1 MTVVTAKQKSNPLT
15 GAIEFLASYRLAA
28 LVFVLLLVLVYLGT
42 LDQIENGLYAAQ
54 QKYFN
59 SLFLV
64 HIFFG
69 AIPMVLPGGY
79 FLLIVLTVNLICGG
93 ILRMRKGWSQ
103 AGVLLMHG
111 GILVLMAG
119 AFITFKYSYDGHM
132 TLYEDQRSNE
142 FQSYHDW
149 EVTATETGT
158 EGEARQF
165 VIDGDALYGLTDGSS
180 KTFSQDALPFDLT
193 LYGYEPNTVRT
204 PKGPMFE
211 TDAKIVDGT
220 FLQPLERDKQNERNV
235 AGIYGTITDSETG
248 SSRDGILW
256 GMDQS
261 PWVVT
266 SGGQTWLL
274 EMRRKRWQVPF
285 TVVLDKFT
293 RELHPGTNTPRVF
306 MSNITKIEGND
317 EQKIRIEMNEPL
329 RHEGYTFFQASW
341 GPQDA
346 GPNEPLFSTFAVV
359 RNPADQ
365 FPLYACIIIT
375 AGLTLHFSIKL
386 RKYLRAEARRRPA

>member
-1 MTVVTAKQKSNPLT
+1 MTTSVLKRSNPLN
-15 GAIEFLASYRLAA
+15 GAIEILASYRLAA
-28 LVFVLLLVLVYLGT
+28 LVFVLLLILVYLGT
-42 LDQIENGLYAAQ
+42 LDQIENGLWAAQ

-59 SLFLV
+59 SLYVV
-64 HIFFG
+64 HTFFG
-69 AIPMVLPGGY
+69 IVPMVLPGGY
-79 FLLIVLTVNLICGG
+79 FLLIVLTVNLISGG

-103 AGVLLMHG
+103 AGVLVMHS

-132 TLYEDQRSNE
+132 TLYENERSNE

-149 EVTATETGT
+149 EVTVTETGT
-158 EGEARQF
+158 ERAARQF
-165 VIDGDALYGLTDGSS
+165 VIDGDAFTSVTGDRR
-180 KTFSQDALPFDLT
+180 KTFSESGLPFSVT
-193 LYGYEPNTVRT
+193 LYDFKQNAIRT

-211 TDAKIVDGT
+211 TAEKIVDGA
-220 FLQPLERDKQNERNV
+220 FLQPLDPDPQNERNI
-235 AGIYGTITDSETG
+235 AGVYATVDDAATG
-248 SSRDGILW
+248 ARVDGMLW
-256 GMDQS
+256 GLDQS
-261 PWVVT
+261 PWVVNA
-266 SGGQTWLL
+266 GDRTWLVEL
-274 EMRRKRWQVPF
+274 RRKRWQVPF

-293 RELHPGTNTPRVF
+293 RELHPGTRTPRVF
-306 MSNITKIEGND
+306 MSKITKIEDGE
-317 EQKIRIEMNEPL
+317 EQKIAIEMNEPL
-329 RHEGYTFFQASW
+329 RYKGYTFFQASW

-375 AGLTLHFSIKL
+375 AGLSLHFSIKL